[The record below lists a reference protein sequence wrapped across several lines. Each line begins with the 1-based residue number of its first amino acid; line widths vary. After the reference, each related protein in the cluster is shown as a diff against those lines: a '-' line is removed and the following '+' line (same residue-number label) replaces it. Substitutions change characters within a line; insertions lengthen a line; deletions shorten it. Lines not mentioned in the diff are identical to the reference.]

1 MRSTRPCPSNC
12 LATPFAFGTPTLVI
26 FGADGRYVPAS
37 AFDGTF
43 REVDNV
49 SSVVALPGAGHFI
62 HHQAAAFVTQQIE
75 AWVAQP
81 PSTFRHLA
89 CGRRSSTYAVRWAMI
104 ASA

>member
-1 MRSTRPCPSNC
+1 M
-12 LATPFAFGTPTLVI
+12 ATPFAFGTPTLVI